1 MTTTEALRTH
11 RLVTAQMRVIRYE
24 GSPAWT
30 VVHVRSGTVRR
41 VNFDTLVDALAWAQE
56 GIK

>member
-11 RLVTAQMRVIRYE
+11 RLVTARMRVIRYE

-30 VVHVRSGTVRR
+30 VAHVDGIQIIDAT
-41 VNFDTLVDALAWAQE
+41 TLIDALAWAQE
-56 GIK
+56 GVK

>member
-30 VVHVRSGTVRR
+30 VVPVRHGATMCPS
-41 VNFDTLVDALAWAQE
+41 FDKLIDAVAWAQE
-56 GIK
+56 DR

>member
-1 MTTTEALRTH
+1 MTTTEALQAH

-30 VVHVRSGTVRR
+30 VVPVRHGATACPS
-41 VNFDTLVDALAWAQE
+41 FDKLIDALTWAQE
-56 GIK
+56 DR